1 MLNIL
6 NKVTEAIAAND
17 RVELAYL
24 SEMIELRILSAEE
37 YQALDALINA
47 GLKAVSRPTVS

>member
-24 SEMIELRILSAEE
+24 SEMIELRILSAAE